1 MLKLQG
7 WRALGAGLI
16 AGALAALA
24 MPPLFWLPL
33 AVVGLVV
40 LVWLWDDAPTAR
52 IAALRAWFWGIGHF
66 TVGSYWM
73 VEAFFVPPADFAPL
87 GPPAVLGLAMVL
99 GAFPAAAAWTTKLL
113 VRRWPYL
120 GGNYRRLILLAVAW
134 TATEWLRGHVL
145 TGFPWNPLAH
155 VWAFATPLLQGASLV
170 GVYGLGTLTFM
181 ILASPAAGWRAS
193 LASLAVVGLGGVAG
207 QQVMG
212 QQVMESSAPA
222 TAGPIVRIVQ
232 PNVPQAE
239 KWRPEGRAR
248 ELQKLIDLSRRD
260 GFDRVTAVV
269 WPETATPFIVQPGS
283 AGLPM
288 LATAAPPG
296 GYLLAGAA
304 RSGADVKEG
313 VWNSLLAIDAAGAVT
328 ATYDKVHLV
337 PFGEYIPFH
346 KEWPPL
352 GGFIG
357 RGSFEKGE
365 SFTTLTL
372 PGLPGFSPLICYE
385 ALFPGEVTGP
395 GARPA
400 WLLNI
405 TNDAWFGVSSGPYQ
419 HLVSARLRS
428 IEEGL
433 PMIRA
438 ANTGVS
444 AVIDAYGRI
453 LASLEMEHEGVIDHA
468 LPPARADTPYARWHD
483 WTLLMLLAILVSCVF
498 PVGRKREKVDG

>member
-1 MLKLQG
+1 
-7 WRALGAGLI
+7 
-16 AGALAALA
+16 
-24 MPPLFWLPL
+24 MPPLYWLPL
-33 AVVGLVV
+33 AVVGLVI
-40 LVWLWDDAPTAR
+40 LVWLWDDAPTVR
-52 IAALRAWFWGIGHF
+52 VAALRAWFWGIGHF

-73 VEAFFVPPADFAPL
+73 VEAFFVPPAEFALL

-99 GAFPAAAAWTTKLL
+99 GAFPAAAALSSKI
-113 VRRWPYL
+113 VAQRWPYW
-120 GGNYRRLILLAVAW
+120 GNRYRRLILLAVAW
-134 TATEWLRGHVL
+134 SVAEWLRGHIL

-170 GVYGLGTLTFM
+170 GVYGLGAFTFL

-193 LASLAVVGLGGVAG
+193 FASLGVVGIAGLAG

-212 QQVMESSAPA
+212 ASIPA
-222 TAGPIVRIVQ
+222 TVGPIVRIVQ
-232 PNVPQAE
+232 PNVPQAV

-260 GFDRVTAVV
+260 GFERIAAVV

-283 AGLPM
+283 PGLAM
-288 LATAAPPG
+288 LAAAAPPG

-304 RSGADVKEG
+304 RSGADMREG
-313 VWNSLLAIDAAGAVT
+313 VWNSLLAIDSEGTIRVA
-328 ATYDKVHLV
+328 YDKVHLV

-352 GGFIG
+352 TGLIG
-357 RGSFEKGE
+357 RGSFEKGV
-365 SFTTLTL
+365 SLTTLTL

-385 ALFPGEVTGP
+385 ALFPGEVTGT

-405 TNDAWFGVSSGPYQ
+405 TNDGWFGVSSGPYQ

-444 AVIDAYGRI
+444 AVIDAYGRMI
-453 LASLEMEHEGVIDHA
+453 ASLDMEHEGVIDHV
-468 LPPARADTPYARWHD
+468 LPLPRAATPYARWHD
-483 WTLLMLLAILVSCVF
+483 WTLLLLLTMLFSSAVLV
-498 PVGRKREKVDG
+498 GLKRQKAND

>member
-1 MLKLQG
+1 MGKLRG
-7 WRALGAGLI
+7 WRALGAGLV

-24 MPPLFWLPL
+24 MPPLYWLPL
-33 AVVGLVV
+33 AVVGVVV
-40 LVWLWDDAPTAR
+40 LVRLWDEAPTAR

-66 TVGSYWM
+66 TVGCYWM
-73 VEAFFVPPADFAPL
+73 AEAFFVPPADFAPL

-99 GAFPAAAAWTTKLL
+99 GAFPAAAAWGTKLM

-120 GGNYRRLILLAVAW
+120 GGRYRRLILLAVAW
-134 TATEWLRGHVL
+134 TAAEWLRGHVF

-155 VWAFATPLLQGASLV
+155 VWAFATPLLQGASLI
-170 GVYGLGTLTFM
+170 GVYGLGTFTFM

-193 LASLAVVGLGGVAG
+193 LASLGVVGLAGIAG
-207 QQVMG
+207 QQAIG
-212 QQVMESSAPA
+212 SSVPA
-222 TAGPIVRIVQ
+222 TGGPIVRIVQ
-232 PNVPQAE
+232 PNVPQAD

-260 GFDRVTAVV
+260 GFDRLAAVI
-269 WPETATPFIVQPGS
+269 WPETATPFIVQPES
-283 AGLPM
+283 SGLPM

-304 RSGADVKEG
+304 RAGVDLNEG
-313 VWNSLLAIDAAGAVT
+313 VWNSLLAIDSAGAIV

-352 GGFIG
+352 TGMIG

-405 TNDAWFGVSSGPYQ
+405 TNDAWFGVSSGPHQ

-444 AVIDAYGRI
+444 AFIDAYGRI
-453 LASLEMEHEGVIDHA
+453 LASLDMEREGVIDRA
-468 LPPARADTPYARWHD
+468 IPPAREETLYARWHD
-483 WTLLMLLAILVSCVF
+483 WILSVLLAILVSCVLL
-498 PVGRKREKVDG
+498 VGRKRKRVEASY

>member
-1 MLKLQG
+1 
-7 WRALGAGLI
+7 LI

-24 MPPLFWLPL
+24 MPPLYWLPA
-33 AVVGLVV
+33 AVLGFVF

-52 IAALRAWFWGIGHF
+52 TAALRAWFWGIGHF

-73 VEAFFVPPADFAPL
+73 VEAFFVPPADFALL

-99 GAFPAAAAWTTKLL
+99 GAFPALAAWATRIL
-113 VRRWPYL
+113 VQRWPHL
-120 GGNYRRLILLAVAW
+120 GGRYRRLILLAVAW
-134 TATEWLRGHVL
+134 TVTEWLRGHVF

-170 GVYGLGTLTFM
+170 GVYGLGTFTFL
-181 ILASPAAGWRAS
+181 ILVSPAAGWRAS
-193 LASLAVVGLGGVAG
+193 LASLAVVGLAGIAG
-207 QQVMG
+207 QQAM
-212 QQVMESSAPA
+212 QPDAPA
-222 TAGPIVRIVQ
+222 AAGPMVRIVQ

-239 KWRPEGRAR
+239 KWRPGGRAR

-260 GFDRVTAVV
+260 GFDRVAAVI

-283 AGLPM
+283 QGLSM

-304 RSGADVKEG
+304 RAGADVKEG
-313 VWNSLLAIDAAGAVT
+313 VWNSLLAIDATGAIA

-346 KEWPPL
+346 KELPPL
-352 GGFIG
+352 TGLIG
-357 RGSFEKGE
+357 RGSFERGE
-365 SFTTLTL
+365 RFTTLML

-438 ANTGVS
+438 ANTGIS

-453 LASLEMEHEGVIDHA
+453 LVSLGMEREGVIDHG
-468 LPPARADTPYARWHD
+468 LPPARAETPYARWHD
-483 WTLLMLLAILVSCVF
+483 WTLFLLLTILASCVF
-498 PVGRKREKVDG
+498 LVGRKREKADA